1 MRSMSHTADLLLPEL
16 ENALE
21 KVELRSDGMA
31 AQVDGHK
38 LEANS
43 PRHLSVLL
51 RWSLYDFLHSG
62 RGPDTYKSKDVVR
75 DAALEA
81 ELTRVMPHQ
90 ETVTSA
96 RVDGRRGDELLAS
109 VDGTRVWVS
118 QDRRIADAPGDGEV
132 VYLSM
137 PAARPALSP
146 GFFLA
151 DGSRGRSVRKP
162 ILRVYAHVRS
172 IDAVPGVWAAALRCL
187 EDKGVTY
194 RAKVASSPL
203 LLPRRDAL
211 VLFLGP
217 DGWDAALDIVDAL
230 DGLPGLGDEASVFA
244 RRLAPGV
251 SMAWHPFARRSRGPS
266 GLSFGQHR
274 ATAVAQGL
282 VDHATGTH
290 RGSRNEAVA
299 DALREAGID
308 PAAPF
313 RHEDSPE
320 LDFAR
325 TDPRPARS

>member
-1 MRSMSHTADLLLPEL
+1 MSQADDLLLPEL
-16 ENALE
+16 ECALE
-21 KVELRSDGMA
+21 KIELQSDGMVA
-31 AQVDGHK
+31 HVDGHK

-75 DAALEA
+75 NVTLEA
-81 ELTRVMPHQ
+81 ELARVMPHQ
-90 ETVTSA
+90 ETITSA
-96 RVDGRRGDELLAS
+96 RVDGRRGGELLAS
-109 VDGTRVWVS
+109 IDGTRVWVPEH
-118 QDRRIADAPGDGEV
+118 RKLADAPGGGEV

-162 ILRVYAHVRS
+162 VLRVYAHVRS
-172 IDAVPGVWAAALRCL
+172 IEAVPGVWAAALRCL
-187 EDKGVTY
+187 EDKGVPY

-211 VLFLGP
+211 VVFLGP
-217 DGWDAALDIVDAL
+217 DGWDAAPDIVNAL
-230 DGLPGLGDEASVFA
+230 DGLPGLGEEVSVFA

-282 VDHATGTH
+282 VDHAIGTH
-290 RGSRNEAVA
+290 GGSRAEAVA
-299 DALREAGID
+299 DAMREAGID
-308 PAAPF
+308 PADPF
-313 RHEDSPE
+313 RHDVSPE
-320 LDFAR
+320 LDFVR
-325 TDPRPARS
+325 TDQRSALD